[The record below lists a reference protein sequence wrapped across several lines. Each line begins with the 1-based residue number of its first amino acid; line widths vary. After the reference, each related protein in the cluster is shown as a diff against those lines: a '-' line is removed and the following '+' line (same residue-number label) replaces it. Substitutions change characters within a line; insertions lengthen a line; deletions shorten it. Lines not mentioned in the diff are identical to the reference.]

1 MQECMKMDLADRFAV
16 CNQIG
21 GIGMCFQKK
30 DPSQFQG
37 NPFTMIGNQWYLL
50 TAGTPEHYKTM
61 TASWGAMGVIW
72 GAPSFQCVVRT
83 NRYTYQFM
91 EEQELFSICFFPESN
106 KPALQ
111 FCGSHSGRDC
121 DKAAETGLTPIELDG
136 TTAFEEAELVFI
148 CKKRYACMMEQ
159 DAFTDPAVY
168 SRWYE
173 KDPMHKQYVGE
184 ILAVYEKTEKKDAE

>member
-50 TAGTPEHYKTM
+50 TAGTPEHYNTM

-91 EEQELFSICFFPESN
+91 EI
-106 KPALQ
+106 
-111 FCGSHSGRDC
+111 GR
-121 DKAAETGLTPIELDG
+121 AH
-136 TTAFEEAELVFI
+136 V
-148 CKKRYACMMEQ
+148 
-159 DAFTDPAVY
+159 
-168 SRWYE
+168 
-173 KDPMHKQYVGE
+173 
-184 ILAVYEKTEKKDAE
+184 